1 MEVQVTKLSTQGFS
15 RQRFRR
21 VGCYGRGKLID
32 SPYRGGA
39 FNPPGL

>member
-21 VGCYGRGKLID
+21 VGCYGRGKLRTYANVILM
-32 SPYRGGA
+32 GGLRR
-39 FNPPGL
+39 N